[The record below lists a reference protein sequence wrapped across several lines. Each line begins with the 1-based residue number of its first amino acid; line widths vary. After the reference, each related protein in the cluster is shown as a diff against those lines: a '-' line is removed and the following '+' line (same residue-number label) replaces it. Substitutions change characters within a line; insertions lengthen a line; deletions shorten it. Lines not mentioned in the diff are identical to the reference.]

1 MNRTN
6 VIKGI
11 KIVMIIRPLFAHLIP
26 LVLLPIFAC
35 LPAAGSPLAYVY
47 SATGQ
52 FGVFDLGSGTY
63 LPGGDIGDV
72 LLADITTAPGQRIYA
87 LDADQNAGLR
97 AINAATA
104 QTSLIGPTGVALTG
118 IETTRLGAL
127 YAQSATS
134 LYSVNTVTGT
144 ASFIGDFN
152 IANAFEFLE
161 GAFDD
166 SDHLFATGFQ
176 PGDMETSLY
185 SVNVATGE
193 ATRIGP
199 NSAFVQSIVYAG
211 GVFYGF
217 TSNLGTLTPGPI
229 VTLDPLTGIATP
241 FIFQDERL
249 APVVGAGIL
258 NVNSVPEAGTLLL
271 FTGGLAVVIVWK
283 RVATVI
289 SGL

>member
-1 MNRTN
+1 M
-6 VIKGI
+6 
-11 KIVMIIRPLFAHLIP
+11 KIRSICLGFISP
-26 LVLLPIFAC
+26 VLLSIFAC

-52 FGVFDLGSGTY
+52 FGVVDLGSGTY
-63 LPGGDIGDV
+63 LPGGYIGDT
-72 LLADITTAPGQRIYA
+72 LLADITTSPGQRIYA

-97 AINAATA
+97 AINAASA
-104 QTSLIGPTGVALTG
+104 QTSLIGLTGAALTG
-118 IETTRLGAL
+118 LEITRLGAL

-134 LYSVNTVTGT
+134 FYSVNTSTGKS
-144 ASFIGDFN
+144 SFIGDFN
-152 IANAFEFLE
+152 VANAFEFLE

-166 SDHLFATGFQ
+166 SDHLFAIGFQ
-176 PGDMETSLY
+176 SGDVETSLY
-185 SVNVATGE
+185 SVNIATGE

-211 GVFYGF
+211 GVLYGF

-229 VTLDPLTGIATP
+229 VTLDPITGIGTP

-258 NVNSVPEAGTLLL
+258 SVGNGVPEAGTLLL
-271 FTGGLAVVIVWK
+271 TTGGLALVIFLK
-283 RVATVI
+283 RVTTQSAI
-289 SGL
+289 L